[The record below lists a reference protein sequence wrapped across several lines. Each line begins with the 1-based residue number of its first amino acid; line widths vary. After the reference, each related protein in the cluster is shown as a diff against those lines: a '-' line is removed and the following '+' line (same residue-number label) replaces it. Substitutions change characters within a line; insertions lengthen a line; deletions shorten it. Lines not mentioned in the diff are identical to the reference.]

1 MTYRYLVNVAV
12 FGFYNCVCFYIFLGY
27 FAQIDGTVQIQM
39 YIYAAEFVLYTN
51 AHFRRQIVMF
61 MLRYKKYFYSLLKQS
76 IMVIYGNERF
86 TEDQLE
92 TLESEN

>member
-1 MTYRYLVNVAV
+1 M
-12 FGFYNCVCFYIFLGY
+12 YIF
-27 FAQIDGTVQIQM
+27 
-39 YIYAAEFVLYTN
+39 AAEFVLYTN
-51 AHFRRQIVMF
+51 AHFRSQIVMF
-61 MLRYKKYFYSLLKQS
+61 MLQYKKYFYSLLKQS